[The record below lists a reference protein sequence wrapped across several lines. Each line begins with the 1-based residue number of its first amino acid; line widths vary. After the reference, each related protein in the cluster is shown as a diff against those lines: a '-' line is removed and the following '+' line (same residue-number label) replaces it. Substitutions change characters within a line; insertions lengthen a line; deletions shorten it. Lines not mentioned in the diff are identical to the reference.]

1 MAEIEIP
8 QASSSGESDASRD
21 RFNNWIA
28 IAVAILSAFMAV
40 SKIKDDNIVQ
50 AMQKAQA
57 ETVDYWNEYQARR
70 QRQFGI
76 ELAIEQ
82 TKATQPMTPELE
94 AKLGD
99 WKKQADAYKAR
110 ADESAAKA
118 KARDAAYNAG
128 NDRDDLFD
136 LSDAM
141 LSIALALFAVTALTR
156 VRWLFGVATALG
168 TGGIVF
174 AIAGFNGWTALHPDF
189 LVAILN

>member
-8 QASSSGESDASRD
+8 HASSSGESDASRD

-57 ETVDYWNEYQARR
+57 ETVDFWNEYQARR

-82 TKATQPMTPELE
+82 TRATQAMTPELE
-94 AKLGD
+94 AKLGE

-118 KARDAAYNAG
+118 KARDADYNAG

-168 TGGIVF
+168 SGGIVF
-174 AIAGFNGWTALHPDF
+174 AIAGFNGWTSLHPDF